1 MRAVFGT
8 VLALVGTV
16 AAGLPA
22 KSAWSGGLP
31 AQIHPAPVLPTEIS
45 PVQAAPPDPT
55 PPEPKMVEPPANLP
69 KPQRGDRVRNLD
81 FLFEALKLAP
91 DEASAKHIEERI
103 WALWI
108 GSQSDTANLLMTRV
122 KTAVEAKD
130 EDLALKLLDSIVEIK
145 PDYVEAWN
153 RRATIY
159 FQKKDYGRALADLR
173 QVLAREPR
181 HFGAMAGLGLI
192 LQEIGDE
199 KRALDVYRRAL
210 EIHPRMQKIPDIVK
224 TLTDKVQG
232 RDI

>member
-1 MRAVFGT
+1 MRARIGII
-8 VLALVGTV
+8 LALFGI
-16 AAGLPA
+16 LPGFITP
-22 KSAWSGGLP
+22 SLAWS
-31 AQIHPAPVLPTEIS
+31 QT
-45 PVQAAPPDPT
+45 APPQPPT
-55 PPEPKMVEPPANLP
+55 APESGERRMVEPPANLP

-81 FLFEALKLAP
+81 FLFGALKIAP

-122 KTAVEAKD
+122 KTAVEAED
-130 EDLALKLLDSIVEIK
+130 LDLALRLLDSIIEIK
-145 PDYVEAWN
+145 PDYVEGWN

-159 FQKKDYGRALADLR
+159 FQKKDYGRAVADLR

-210 EIHPRMQKIPDIVK
+210 EVHPRMQKIPDIVK
-224 TLTDKVQG
+224 MLTDKVQG

>member
-1 MRAVFGT
+1 MQAVI
-8 VLALVGTV
+8 
-16 AAGLPA
+16 PA
-22 KSAWSGGLP
+22 SSAW
-31 AQIHPAPVLPTEIS
+31 AQTEQPAPPS
-45 PVQAAPPDPT
+45 KPDAG
-55 PPEPKMVEPPANLP
+55 ERQMVEPPKELP
-69 KPQRGDRVRNLD
+69 RPQRGDRTRNLD
-81 FLFEALKLAP
+81 FLFEALKIAP
-91 DEASAKHIEERI
+91 DETSAKHIEERI

-122 KTAVEAKD
+122 KTAVEA
-130 EDLALKLLDSIVEIK
+130 EDTELALRLLDSIIEIK

-199 KRALDVYRRAL
+199 KRALEVYRRAL

>member
-1 MRAVFGT
+1 MQAVI
-8 VLALVGTV
+8 
-16 AAGLPA
+16 PA
-22 KSAWSGGLP
+22 SSAW
-31 AQIHPAPVLPTEIS
+31 AQTGQPAPPSI
-45 PVQAAPPDPT
+45 PDAG
-55 PPEPKMVEPPANLP
+55 ERQMVEPPKELP
-69 KPQRGDRVRNLD
+69 RPQRGDRTRNLD
-81 FLFEALKLAP
+81 FLFEALKIAP

-122 KTAVEAKD
+122 KTAVEA
-130 EDLALKLLDSIVEIK
+130 EDTELALRLLDSIIEIK

-199 KRALDVYRRAL
+199 KRALEVYRRAL

>member
-1 MRAVFGT
+1 
-8 VLALVGTV
+8 
-16 AAGLPA
+16 
-22 KSAWSGGLP
+22 
-31 AQIHPAPVLPTEIS
+31 
-45 PVQAAPPDPT
+45 
-55 PPEPKMVEPPANLP
+55 MVEPPKDLP
-69 KPQRGDRVRNLD
+69 RPQRGDRIRNLD
-81 FLFEALKLAP
+81 FLFEALKIAP
-91 DEASAKHIEERI
+91 DETSAKHIEDRI

-122 KTAVEAKD
+122 KTAVEA
-130 EDLALKLLDSIVEIK
+130 EDLELATRLLDSIIEIK

-153 RRATIY
+153 RRATIF

-199 KRALDVYRRAL
+199 RRALEVYRRAL
-210 EIHPRMQKIPDIVK
+210 EVHPRMQKIPDIVK
-224 TLTDKVQG
+224 TLSDKVQG